1 VDGDVEDIA
10 DEAESCERAVQ
21 EQCEQ
26 TAIVL
31 LI

>member
-1 VDGDVEDIA
+1 VDRDVEDIA
-10 DEAESCERAVQ
+10 YKAESCERAVQ

-31 LI
+31 LV